1 MARLSASAVVKL
13 LETEQAAHARTLERL
28 HAVTMELASMK
39 REGFAVPGAQPIF
52 QPPLTDSIPA
62 EVRHAIRQRADTPG
76 ELAVLEAEASRLLA
90 SKTAIE
96 DIVKDILDGEPAE
109 L

>member
-13 LETEQAAHARTLERL
+13 LENEQAAHARTLERL

-39 REGFAVPGAQPIF
+39 REGFAVPGALPVLQQPM
-52 QPPLTDSIPA
+52 TDSLPV
-62 EVRHAIRQRADTPG
+62 EVRNAIRQRADTPG
-76 ELAVLEAEASRLLA
+76 ELAVLEAEASRMLA

-96 DIVKDILDGEPAE
+96 EIVKDILEGEPAE